1 MEYLQ
6 MGTTRDQ
13 LKIIF
18 ECNTVCN
25 AQFHWITPQFSGHQ
39 SRNLLCQI
47 NKSNIFFTECTI
59 KKEKSPFHRTEYFLI
74 LLVFHTLN
82 Y

>member
-47 NKSNIFFTECTI
+47 NKNNIF
-59 KKEKSPFHRTEYFLI
+59 
-74 LLVFHTLN
+74 LLNAL
-82 Y
+82 